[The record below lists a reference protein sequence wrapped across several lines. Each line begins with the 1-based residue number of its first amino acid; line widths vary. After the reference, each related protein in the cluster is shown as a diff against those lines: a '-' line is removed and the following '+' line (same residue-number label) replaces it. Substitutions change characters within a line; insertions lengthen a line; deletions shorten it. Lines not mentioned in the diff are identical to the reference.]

1 MGFPLLIPYSTT
13 SPPFRLTDSQV
24 GVFGIPIFCSIHRFK
39 NTLTFYIQM
48 NNLKGQVIKNFFKK

>member
-48 NNLKGQVIKNFFKK
+48 NNL